1 LPLRIAQALITLFVI
16 LRLSAPAWTINGP
29 ATDMHF
35 TDITDK
41 AGIKFTHVSS
51 PEKKYI
57 VESMSGGVA
66 LLDYD
71 NDGYLDL
78 YLVNSLTVDMVKSK
92 QKTRSLL
99 YHNNGNGTF
108 TDVTDKTGVGD
119 IGWGM
124 GVAIGDYNNDGFTDI
139 YVTCLGPNHL
149 LRNNGKGAFT
159 DATQKA
165 GVDDPRWSTGA
176 AFVDYDNDGKLDLF
190 VSNYVDFDVNNLP
203 EFGKGRT
210 CQFKGVPVQC
220 GPRGLKG
227 AGDSLYHNN
236 GDGTFTDVSKKAGV
250 ADADGYY
257 GLGVIASDL
266 DDDGLVD
273 IFVANDST
281 PNFLYHNN
289 GDGTFKDIGFPSG
302 TAVNENGSE
311 QGSMGVTLGDYDH
324 DGKLDLFITNFDD
337 DYNTLYHN
345 DGKGSFTDVS
355 YAAKVAAVSL
365 PYVGWGTRFFD
376 YDNDGWVD
384 LLVVN
389 GHVYPQLPS
398 YRQRNF
404 VHHNNHDGTFTEVG
418 AQLGAPFAEKRTGRG
433 AAFGD
438 IDNDGDVDVVI
449 NNLDGPPQ
457 VLRNDGGNASN
468 SILIKTIGG
477 KSNRE
482 GIGARV
488 KVVSGDLIQIGEV
501 YSGDS
506 YLSQN
511 DLRLH
516 FGLET
521 RTKVNL
527 IEVHWP
533 SGTID
538 KIADAG
544 VNKIITIKE
553 GQGIVGQQ
561 FFNSAT
567 QQLRNR

>member
-1 LPLRIAQALITLFVI
+1 MFG
-16 LRLSAPAWTINGP
+16 APAN
-29 ATDMHF
+29 DVHF
-35 TDITDK
+35 VDITDQV
-41 AGIKFTHVSS
+41 GIKFRHVSS

-71 NDGYLDL
+71 NDGYLDI
-78 YLVNSLTVDMVKSK
+78 YLINSLTVDMVKLK
-92 QKTRSLL
+92 QKTRSAL
-99 YHNNGNGTF
+99 YHNNGDGTF
-108 TDVTDKTGVGD
+108 TEVTDKAGVGD

-124 GVAIGDYNNDGFTDI
+124 GVAIGDYNNDGWDDI

-149 LRNNGKGAFT
+149 LKNNGNGTFT
-159 DATQKA
+159 DVTQKA
-165 GVDDPRWSTGA
+165 GVADPRWSTGA

-210 CQFKGVPVQC
+210 CQFKGVAVQC

-227 AGDSLYHNN
+227 AGDTLYHNN

-250 ADADGYY
+250 SDSSGYY
-257 GLGVIASDL
+257 GLGVIASDF

-289 GDGTFKDIGFPSG
+289 GDGTFKDIGFSSG

-324 DGKLDLFITNFDD
+324 DGRLDLFITNFDD
-337 DYNTLYHN
+337 DYNTLYRN
-345 DGKGSFTDVS
+345 DGQGSFTDVS
-355 YAAKVAAVSL
+355 YATKVAGVSL
-365 PYVGWGTRFFD
+365 PYVGWGTWFFD
-376 YDNDGWVD
+376 YDNDGWPD

-389 GHVYPQLPS
+389 GHVYPQLPT

-404 VHHNNHDGTFTEVG
+404 VHHNNRDGTFSEVA
-418 AQLGAPFAEKRTGRG
+418 AQLGAPFAEVRTGRG

-457 VLRNDGGNASN
+457 LLRNDGGNAGN
-468 SILIKTIGG
+468 SVLLKTIGV
-477 KSNRE
+477 KSNRD

-488 KVVSGDLIQIGEV
+488 KIVSGDLTQISEV
-501 YSGDS
+501 YSGGS
-506 YLSQN
+506 YLSQS
-511 DLRLH
+511 DLRIH
-516 FGLET
+516 FGLDKRT
-521 RTKVNL
+521 RIDL

-533 SGTID
+533 SGVVD
-538 KIADAG
+538 KVTNVGA
-544 VNKIITIKE
+544 NKIMTIKE
-553 GQGIVGQQ
+553 GQGLIAQKD
-561 FFNSAT
+561 
-567 QQLRNR
+567 LKH